1 MTTQLLLYYWH
12 DCIIKMSK
20 GHAQKGGNKMITM
33 TEFAILAIAA
43 TVVAPTGIVASLCLA
58 CMWGNKRSTY
68 VEN

>member
-1 MTTQLLLYYWH
+1 
-12 DCIIKMSK
+12 
-20 GHAQKGGNKMITM
+20 MITM

-68 VEN
+68 VENQYAGVHAAPFFQNES